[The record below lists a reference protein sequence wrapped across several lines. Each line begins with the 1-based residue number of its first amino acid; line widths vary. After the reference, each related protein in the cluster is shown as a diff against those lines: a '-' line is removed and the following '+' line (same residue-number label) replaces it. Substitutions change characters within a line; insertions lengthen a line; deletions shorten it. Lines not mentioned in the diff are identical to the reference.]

1 MKEIKNI
8 QIDDETYEICGGGTS
23 EKEWTVI
30 MDELLTEDTQA
41 IVKSNINFREIQVFV
56 ELQPSDAQKTIYLT
70 SSSGG
75 NIYGDPRV
83 SINIANTYAGGIC
96 FLGIRVISPHMWELT
111 RYLQP
116 YKSGANL
123 QNKVHGTI
131 SKIANADFDKPEIT
145 GFTLISGNEDYPF
158 KQGDRVTI
166 IGR

>member
-1 MKEIKNI
+1 MLDFHDYVCLGASGGKECMVNMKKIKNI

-123 QNKVHGTI
+123 QNKKPTI
-131 SKIANADFDKPEIT
+131 VLQNIQ
-145 GFTLISGNEDYPF
+145 L
-158 KQGDRVTI
+158 
-166 IGR
+166 